1 MRTIGMLGGMSPE
14 STVEYYRLAN
24 AVVRERLGGLHS
36 ARMVLHSVDF
46 ADFADYQMQGRW
58 GEAAD
63 VLARA
68 AQGLEAA
75 GAELLLICTN
85 TFHLVADQVQ
95 AAVDIPLLHIVDP
108 AAAAARAAGVSSVAL
123 LGTAFTMD
131 KDFYRDR
138 LASHGLRVLVP
149 DGEDHDVV
157 HRVIF
162 DELVR
167 GIVSEDSREAYR
179 GVVRRLVDRG
189 AEGIV
194 LGCTEIELLLSED
207 DASVPLFPTT
217 RLHVEAAVAFALE

>member
-36 ARMVLHSVDF
+36 ARLVLHSVDF

-58 GEAAD
+58 DEAAD

-108 AAAAARAAGVSSVAL
+108 AAAAARSAGAGTVAL
-123 LGTAFTMD
+123 LGTSFTMD

-138 LASHGLRVLVP
+138 LAAHGLTVLVP
-149 DGEDHDVV
+149 EGEDHDVV

-162 DELVR
+162 EELVR
-167 GIVSEDSREAYR
+167 GIVTEESREAYR
-179 GVVRRLVDRG
+179 GVVRRLVERG
-189 AEGIV
+189 AEGVV
-194 LGCTEIELLLSED
+194 LGCTEIELLLSAA

-217 RLHVEAAVAFALE
+217 RLHVEAAVTFALE

>member
-36 ARMVLHSVDF
+36 ARLVLHSVDF

-58 GEAAD
+58 DEAAD

-108 AAAAARAAGVSSVAL
+108 AAAAARSAGAGTVAL
-123 LGTAFTMD
+123 LGTSFTMD

-138 LASHGLRVLVP
+138 LASHGLTVLVP
-149 DGEDHDVV
+149 EGEDHDLV

-162 DELVR
+162 EELVR
-167 GIVSEDSREAYR
+167 GIVTEESREAYR
-179 GVVRRLVDRG
+179 GVVRRLVERG
-189 AEGIV
+189 AEGVV
-194 LGCTEIELLLSED
+194 LGCTEIELLLSAA

-217 RLHVEAAVAFALE
+217 RLHIEAAVTFALE